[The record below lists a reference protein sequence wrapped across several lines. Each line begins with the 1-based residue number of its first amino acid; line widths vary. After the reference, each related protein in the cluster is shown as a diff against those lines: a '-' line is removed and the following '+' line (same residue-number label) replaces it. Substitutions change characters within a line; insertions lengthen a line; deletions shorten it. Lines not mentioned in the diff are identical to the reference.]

1 MKSSSS
7 LARSLSPPSIKG
19 AWFVPLLIL
28 ALVIAATLWLYRATG
43 QGMVSLWLASDTYAH
58 GFVVPLISLW
68 LVWRLRDV
76 LADMVPQTSWLAV
89 GMAVLVVLGWT
100 AGDLVAVNAVTQ
112 LALVTLLIL
121 WVVALLGWRVSR
133 VIAFPLSFLYFA
145 VPIGDFLLPQ
155 MMEWTA
161 DFTVLAL
168 RASGIPVY
176 REGLQFII
184 PSGSWSVVEACSG
197 IRYLIASL
205 TVGCL
210 FAYLSFNGWRKRLIF
225 VGFALLVPLVAN
237 WMRAYMIVMIG
248 HLSGN
253 ELATGVDHLVYGWVF
268 FGVVILIMLMVGARF
283 ADPVVAVGR
292 SSGSNPVALAGQSQ
306 WPSRHLLV
314 ALACLLVA
322 LIPQGAE
329 RWLALGN
336 KTAPITWSPIV
347 AQAPWQAS
355 DGQPQ
360 AWTPAFQKASAEL
373 PQSFAAPDGSR
384 VGMHLS
390 YYRQQDYQRKLVT
403 SSNVLVTSAKD
414 SGWAQISEGREL
426 APLSTGDLMVASAV
440 LSQDNVT
447 LLGER
452 QRLLVWRFYWV
463 DDTFTSSDVQ
473 AKLRGAWGQAA
484 GRGDDGAIVTLYTR
498 IDGPRTSEAS
508 QQEAA
513 QRLGGFLQAHMPALR
528 QALEATRSGR

>member
-1 MKSSSS
+1 
-7 LARSLSPPSIKG
+7 L
-19 AWFVPLLIL
+19 VVL
-28 ALVIAATLWLYRATG
+28 ALLLGTTLWLYRATG

-58 GFVVPLISLW
+58 GFVVPIISLW
-68 LVWRLRDV
+68 LVWRLRGV
-76 LADMVPQTSWLAV
+76 LADMVPQTSWAAVGLAV
-89 GMAVLVVLGWT
+89 VVVLGWS
-100 AGDLVAVNAVTQ
+100 AGDLVAVNSVTQ

-133 VIAFPLSFLYFA
+133 VIAFPLAFLYFA

-268 FGVVILIMLMVGARF
+268 FGLVILVMLMIGARF
-283 ADPVVAVGR
+283 ADAPVGPVVRLPAAQRGAGMSR
-292 SSGSNPVALAGQSQ
+292 PSGSNQ
-306 WPSRHLLV
+306 RLLV
-314 ALACLLVA
+314 ALTCLVVA

-336 KTAPITWSPIV
+336 KTAPVIWSPV
-347 AQAPWQAS
+347 TAQAPWQRV
-355 DGQPQ
+355 DEQP
-360 AWTPAFQKASAEL
+360 AIWKPAFQFASAEL
-373 PQSFAAPDGSR
+373 PQNFVAPDASR
-384 VGMHLS
+384 VGTHLS

-403 SSNVLVTSAKD
+403 SSNVLVTSKD
-414 SGWAQISEGREL
+414 PVWAQ
-426 APLSTGDLMVASAV
+426 LSQGSASASLPTGDLVVSSAV
-440 LSQDNVT
+440 LSEDRVN
-447 LLGER
+447 LLGSRE
-452 QRLLVWRFYWV
+452 RLLVWRFYWV
-463 DDTFTSSDVQ
+463 DDTFTSSDLQ
-473 AKLRGAWGQAA
+473 AKLRGAWGQVA

-498 IDGPRTSEAS
+498 IDSSAQGAS
-508 QQEAA
+508 AEQAA
-513 QRLGGFLQAHMPALR
+513 KERLGGFLRTHSVALR
-528 QALEATRSGR
+528 QALEATRAGR